1 MKCGEG
7 KKEKVRGRMSSNP
20 TLFHL
25 SIEAGPMAHADDDG
39 YHASPILGPVE
50 VVADWKGHGVLLMMP
65 CW

>member
-1 MKCGEG
+1 
-7 KKEKVRGRMSSNP
+7 MSSNP

-25 SIEAGPMAHADDDG
+25 SIVAEPMAHADDDG